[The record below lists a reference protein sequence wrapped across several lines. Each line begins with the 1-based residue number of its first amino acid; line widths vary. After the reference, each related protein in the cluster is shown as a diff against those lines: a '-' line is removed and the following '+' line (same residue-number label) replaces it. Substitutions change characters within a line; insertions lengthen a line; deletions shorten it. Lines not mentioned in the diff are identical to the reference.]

1 MKKIINILIS
11 DFYKVEIFRTLICI
25 FRFVYFYYI
34 RKNISFYINP
44 EKKIDDHIT
53 VKTSQSLYK
62 NKPNETHTVISHNMH
77 FVQDILNLKKTYKT
91 FSGSKTIEIIYP
103 LKSIDSVDFE
113 NDKVLSVGPRNEGEL
128 FVIRSLGFKWKNIK
142 GLDLITYSKLT
153 DLGDIH
159 NSNYEANSF
168 NVIVC
173 GWVITYSNNFEKM
186 LKEMIR
192 ITKNGGIVSIGFTY
206 HPTENNTL
214 HSTEQIIEKC
224 KDNISLVYF
233 NFDAYKKDKTRR
245 RHSIIIFRVKK

>member
-1 MKKIINILIS
+1 M
-11 DFYKVEIFRTLICI
+11 
-25 FRFVYFYYI
+25 
-34 RKNISFYINP
+34 
-44 EKKIDDHIT
+44 
-53 VKTSQSLYK
+53 
-62 NKPNETHTVISHNMH
+62 
-77 FVQDILNLKKTYKT
+77 
-91 FSGSKTIEIIYP
+91 
-103 LKSIDSVDFE
+103 
-113 NDKVLSVGPRNEGEL
+113 

-206 HPTENNTL
+206 HPSENNTL

-233 NFDAYKKDKTRR
+233 NFDAYKKIKLEDV
-245 RHSIIIFRVKK
+245 IQ

>member
-62 NKPNETHTVISHNMH
+62 NKPNESHTVISHNMH
-77 FVQDILNLKKTYKT
+77 FVQDFLNLKKTYKT

-113 NDKVLSVGPRNEGEL
+113 NDKVLSVGQGMKENCLLLE
-128 FVIRSLGFKWKNIK
+128 V
-142 GLDLITYSKLT
+142 LDSSGKI
-153 DLGDIH
+153 
-159 NSNYEANSF
+159 
-168 NVIVC
+168 
-173 GWVITYSNNFEKM
+173 
-186 LKEMIR
+186 LK
-192 ITKNGGIVSIGFTY
+192 V
-206 HPTENNTL
+206 
-214 HSTEQIIEKC
+214 
-224 KDNISLVYF
+224 
-233 NFDAYKKDKTRR
+233 
-245 RHSIIIFRVKK
+245 